1 MGHLL
6 NPQTF
11 VSDLSPS
18 EIRECRRRVLEY
30 AQHHFAY
37 TSIESFDLGNLSVG
51 YMTAEITTTRSRGQR
66 RILYYV
72 NKQLVFTQR
81 HDAGQGVRR
90 QAEAYYALCLKSERK
105 QERER
110 QAKPSAFPA
119 YTSINE
125 PLWSQP

>member
-11 VSDLSPS
+11 VSDLSPG
-18 EIRECRRRVLEY
+18 EIRECRRKALEY
-30 AQHHFAY
+30 AEKHHAY
-37 TSIESFDLGNLSVG
+37 SHIESFDLGNLSIG
-51 YMTAEITTTRSRGQR
+51 YMTAEITTTKSRGQR
-66 RILYYV
+66 RVLYYV
-72 NKQLVFTQR
+72 NNQLVFTQR

-90 QAEAYYALCLKSERK
+90 CAEDYYAMCLKMERK

-119 YTSINE
+119 YAVGE
-125 PLWSQP
+125 PLWSNP